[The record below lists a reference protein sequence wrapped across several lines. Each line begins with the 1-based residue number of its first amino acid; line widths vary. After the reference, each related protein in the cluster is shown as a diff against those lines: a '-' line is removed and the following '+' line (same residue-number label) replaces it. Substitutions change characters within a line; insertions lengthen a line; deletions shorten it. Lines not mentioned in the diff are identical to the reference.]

1 MKKHDMKKEE
11 ELKNQQPQ
19 EPSTAPE
26 ESPVEAGPD
35 DLNKIVQDLQEERN
49 QLFQKLQRSVAD
61 LQNYQKKAI
70 RDRQE
75 SVQRAELGAI
85 ERFVFPLIEDLDRAL
100 KSATDHGYSKD
111 DPLVQGVNLV
121 LQHSFGQLRQLNIE
135 SIEAEGKTFDPMFHE
150 AMMELP
156 TEGVA
161 ENTIVQVVS
170 RGYMQDGK
178 TIRPARVVV
187 AKTPKTPAPTETQVQ
202 NDGEL
207 EKE

>member
-1 MKKHDMKKEE
+1 MPRGGDSLRPEQ
-11 ELKNQQPQ
+11 NSSGPPGRT
-19 EPSTAPE
+19 EPAFPETA
-26 ESPVEAGPD
+26 
-35 DLNKIVQDLQEERN
+35 
-49 QLFQKLQRSVAD
+49 
-61 LQNYQKKAI
+61 
-70 RDRQE
+70 
-75 SVQRAELGAI
+75 AI

-135 SIEAEGKTFDPMFHE
+135 SIEAEGKTFDPLYHE

-161 ENTIVQVVS
+161 ENTIVQIVS
-170 RGYMQDGK
+170 RGYTQDGK
-178 TIRPARVVV
+178 TIRPARVVI
-187 AKTPKTPAPTETQVQ
+187 AKTPKTPAPTETQVD